1 MVARYGVLSMDPELR
16 FPRAG
21 LAVCT
26 MTVQGESGKYIR
38 LVSFGG
44 TAEEMAEEV
53 SKGDEIS
60 VTGYFKDRTWED
72 RQGDSHVEKEFV
84 VKEWRMRT

>member
-1 MVARYGVLSMDPELR
+1 MVTRYGVLSMDPEIR
-16 FPRAG
+16 FSRSG

-26 MTVQGESGKYIR
+26 MTVQGESGKYVR
-38 LVSFGG
+38 LVAFGEI
-44 TAEEMAEEV
+44 AEEMAEEV

-72 RQGDSHVEKEFV
+72 RQGETHVEKEFT
-84 VKEWRMRT
+84 VKSWKMRT